1 MTQTLQSPWLGEV
14 ELNNECTLEF
24 PSGMPGFE
32 EHHRMMPVEIPA
44 QRPLV
49 YLQSLDSAEVCFV
62 ALPVYVID
70 PLFHLHLS
78 DEERLTLQL
87 PENEEPVLGD
97 DVLCLALLMPAE
109 HSVAANLNTPIV
121 INLHNRRGVQC
132 TEPAGLPATFTLSDD
147 AGWIASC

>member
-14 ELNNECTLEF
+14 ELNTECTLEF
-24 PSGMPGFE
+24 PAGMPGFE
-32 EHHRMMPVEIPA
+32 EHHRIMPVEIPA

-49 YLQSLDSAEVCFV
+49 YLQSLENAEVCFV

-70 PLFHLHLS
+70 PLFHLCLS

-87 PENEEPVLGD
+87 PENQEPVIGA
-97 DVLCLALLMPAE
+97 DVLCLALLMPAD

-121 INLHNRRGVQC
+121 INLHNRLGVQC
-132 TEPAGLPATFTLSDD
+132 TEPAGLPATFTLSADS
-147 AGWIASC
+147 GWVASC